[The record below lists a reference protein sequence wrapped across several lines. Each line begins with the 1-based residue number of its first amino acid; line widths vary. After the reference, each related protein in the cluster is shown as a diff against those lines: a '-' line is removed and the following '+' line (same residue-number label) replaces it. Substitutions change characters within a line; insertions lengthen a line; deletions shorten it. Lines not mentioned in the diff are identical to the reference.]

1 MLRKI
6 FDCSPQNDQATL
18 LSSDDDGKECDNDE
32 REPIAVLHIYPPER
46 SIRARCV
53 YKLASYDYADFILE
67 DPISMCIVG
76 GLRFK
81 INTFCDEHGK
91 SHGRSVRYNIAYNI
105 AKLGFIV
112 LSAIFL
118 TLLKAIYD
126 EDPFLREWMNRP
138 EWMNRNLINMGI
150 SFMIGFVLM
159 ISFVLEKV
167 HKTSATYLDSQ
178 RNFWHSWREFWME
191 HKLSEMLESCGYSFE
206 IEEEVGSG
214 FRKISL
220 YKKKGDLQITSLPKG
235 DKTDKAEE
243 VANKRWILF
252 DVDNDGEDVS
262 PNPLDLWTLKGIR
275 LGNTLILAS
284 TAEAAHRFILF
295 FGVTVYILGIAVL
308 SPLFFCVLCLLLA
321 VAKKNSIL
329 IILIIGVIFCD
340 KPKLFTAMED
350 LCKRFS
356 PLIHDRHEGYS
367 LLYEITDKPGPNP
380 GMFVLESP
388 PAKNGGMLA

>member
-53 YKLASYDYADFILE
+53 YKLASYDYEDFILE

-81 INTFCDEHGK
+81 IDTFCDEHGK
-91 SHGRSVRYNIAYNI
+91 SHGRSIRYNIAQGGCV
-105 AKLGFIV
+105 A
-112 LSAIFL
+112 LSVIFL
-118 TLLKAIYD
+118 VLLRGSLG
-126 EDPFLREWMNRP
+126 EDSNFWSFFLINMGWSFF
-138 EWMNRNLINMGI
+138 LINMGI

-178 RNFWHSWREFWME
+178 RKFWHSWREFWME

-275 LGNTLILAS
+275 LGRTLILAS

-367 LLYEITDKPGPNP
+367 LRYEITDKPGPNP